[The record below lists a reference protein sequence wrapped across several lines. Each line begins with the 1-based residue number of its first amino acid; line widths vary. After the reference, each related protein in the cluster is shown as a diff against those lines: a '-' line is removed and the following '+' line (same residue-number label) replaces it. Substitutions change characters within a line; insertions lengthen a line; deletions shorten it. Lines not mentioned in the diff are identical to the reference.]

1 MFLNAPTTQ
10 EKILVWGNVKKK
22 LLQTFSFEA
31 IFFDTEAYFITFII
45 YHLLAVTEPFMGE
58 SDSHLA
64 VFFFDCIVGRVDDSA
79 TAGQGVSGSISGSG
93 KMLLGFFRLFE
104 NFSKVAWSLELCPV
118 YGNRLT
124 PYYMGFITQI
134 VKSWYTVHSG
144 IMCRNDFLLCR
155 GCVYKHTI
163 HIHITP
169 RPGTTICGSHK
180 ELFRAGIEPATR
192 CMAASCPATAPTV
205 QSNFFDENPMTSPAL
220 ERPFVERM
228 LIVAKGSME
237 KAKRRI
243 DNYYRYRLLAPE
255 IIQNREKVL
264 SDSQDLWSSYLQLS
278 MPKMYKCNRVSVF
291 QLLSPD
297 PSAFSCEAFLRNTFM
312 LGDVRMKHDYFL
324 GDIWIVDMKHATFSH
339 LLRLNP
345 TLMQKAAHL
354 FHEGLGLRIH
364 SIHVLNANSLLQHL
378 VSFMRQFFSPK
389 IIDRVIVHESLDALH
404 MSLPKRYLPKDY
416 GGDEPALAEFRDKYE
431 KEIRST
437 VTKQF
442 LINSMKMVSNEKKRP
457 NSDINEEYLAG
468 SFRKLD
474 FD

>member
-1 MFLNAPTTQ
+1 MSMDEMHPMFPYTKEDVQ
-10 EKILVWGNVKKK
+10 EIRKELGLKESTIEGDID
-22 LLQTFSFEA
+22 A
-31 IFFDTEAYFITFII
+31 IVDWFQKQ
-45 YHLLAVTEPFMGE
+45 P
-58 SDSHLA
+58 HLA
-64 VFFFDCIVGRVDDSA
+64 
-79 TAGQGVSGSISGSG
+79 
-93 KMLLGFFRLFE
+93 E
-104 NFSKVAWSLELCPV
+104 
-118 YGNRLT
+118 
-124 PYYMGFITQI
+124 
-134 VKSWYTVHSG
+134 
-144 IMCRNDFLLCR
+144 
-155 GCVYKHTI
+155 
-163 HIHITP
+163 
-169 RPGTTICGSHK
+169 
-180 ELFRAGIEPATR
+180 AGI
-192 CMAASCPATAPTV
+192 
-205 QSNFFDENPMTSPAL
+205 

-291 QLLSPD
+291 QLLNPD

-324 GDIWIVDMKHATFSH
+324 GDIWIVDMRHATFSH

-364 SIHVLNANSLLQHL
+364 SIHVLNANSLLQH
-378 VSFMRQFFSPK
+378 VISFMRQFFSPK

-457 NSDINEEYLAG
+457 NADINEEYLAG